1 MTSSSSEFDA
11 KAYRKALGGFAT
23 GVCVVTAHTAEGP
36 LGITVNSFTSVSL
49 DPPLVLWC
57 MDVKS
62 DRHDA
67 FAGAE
72 RFAVHVLPVEDQA
85 MSDRF
90 ACGVCTLSDD
100 EFEVGDPAPPR
111 LRNAVT
117 RLDCTTHDRIVMG
130 DHLVIVG
137 RVAAFDTHPGDALT
151 YFRGKYGQA
160 VDPGRLMG
168 LLRFLAEF
176 GRSPR
181 PAVVALGPCCARR
194 FEPQRRQRLL
204 RVLST
209 QVG

>member
-1 MTSSSSEFDA
+1 MNNTATEFDA
-11 KAYRKALGGFAT
+11 RAYRRALGGFAT
-23 GVCVVTAHTAEGP
+23 GVCVVTAHTKDGP

-57 MDVKS
+57 MDIKS

-72 RFAVHVLPVEDQA
+72 RFAVHMLPVEDQE

-90 ACGVCTLSDD
+90 AWGAARLSED
-100 EFEVGDPAPPR
+100 EFDTGNQEPPC

-117 RLDCTTHDRIVMG
+117 RLSCDMHQQIVMG

-137 RVAAFDTHPGDALT
+137 HVKQFKTRPGDALT

-160 VDPGRLMG
+160 VD
-168 LLRFLAEF
+168 
-176 GRSPR
+176 
-181 PAVVALGPCCARR
+181 
-194 FEPQRRQRLL
+194 
-204 RVLST
+204 T
-209 QVG
+209 TI

>member
-1 MTSSSSEFDA
+1 MPENTAEFDPR
-11 KAYRKALGGFAT
+11 AYRQALGGFAT
-23 GVCVVTAHTAEGP
+23 GVCVVTAHTVDGP

-57 MDVKS
+57 LDIKS

-72 RFAVHVLPVEDQA
+72 RFAVHVLPLEDQA

-90 ACGVCTLSDD
+90 AWGVARLSET
-100 EFEVGDPAPPR
+100 EFETENPEPPR

-117 RLDCTTHDRIVMG
+117 RLDCLTHDRIIMG

-137 RVAAFDTHPGDALT
+137 RVTGYETRTGDALT

-160 VDPGRLMG
+160 VDPT
-168 LLRFLAEF
+168 A
-176 GRSPR
+176 
-181 PAVVALGPCCARR
+181 
-194 FEPQRRQRLL
+194 
-204 RVLST
+204 
-209 QVG
+209 